1 MAVETAT
8 ERAIFFDVDDFGVA
22 ATYTASGG
30 SPATVN
36 GIFDNEFFEVEA
48 GGTVAVAMERRGL
61 HAAHQMYQARQKA
74 MRLQLIA
81 LITLLELYKSMALA
95 LLSSC
100 WRKIN
105 GACKKINKR

>member
-48 GGTVAVAMERRGL
+48 GGTVAVAMERPRFTCRTSDVSS
-61 HAAHQMYQARQKA
+61 AAEGDA
-74 MRLQLIA
+74 
-81 LITLLELYKSMALA
+81 ITINSIDYTIRVVQVDGTGVTVLVLEED
-95 LLSSC
+95 
-100 WRKIN
+100 
-105 GACKKINKR
+105 

>member
-48 GGTVAVAMERRGL
+48 GGTVAVAMEQPRFTCRTSDVSS
-61 HAAHQMYQARQKA
+61 AAEGDA
-74 MRLQLIA
+74 
-81 LITLLELYKSMALA
+81 ITINSIDYTIRVVQVDGTGVTVLVLEED
-95 LLSSC
+95 
-100 WRKIN
+100 
-105 GACKKINKR
+105 